1 MCAYITGRLV
11 LFFFKANIYKNMTRL
26 RRVDQPAEDKEPLIF
41 DQNRKNF
48 LVNVEP
54 IFFNLR
60 LFFFFFF
67 SFEFG
72 DQKKRV
78 GVRN

>member
-1 MCAYITGRLV
+1 MGWP
-11 LFFFKANIYKNMTRL
+11 AN
-26 RRVDQPAEDKEPLIF
+26 AEDKEPLIS

-48 LVNVEP
+48 FGWMSNP
-54 IFFNLR
+54 FFK
-60 LFFFFFF
+60 FTTFFFFF

-78 GVRN
+78 GVRNWVHKNKSQ